1 MKSFEDAKYEFIEFM
16 SNFQSPNDS
25 IQFLEWLKDEAIE
38 EFISNS
44 VPTDFVVKRKQLN
57 EVALFSRSLQPANF
71 EGICSSE
78 NLQAPKNSE
87 EGLNFVNTVHV
98 DSFLYDDADMEQL
111 TEEGKIPTHFCKSCG
126 SKDVACAEVITH
138 SMAREDLEFIF
149 EGLLPDLT
157 GKTVLDI
164 GSRLGAVLFGAF
176 IHSHAQTILG
186 IEMNAEHC
194 DMANKTCLRFGMN
207 DRIKIIHSELSTK
220 IEVLAQAD
228 VIVLNNVFDWFAPI
242 DIQVQLWQIIRQN
255 VRSGSLLVTIPSLD
269 DALRILPQNAGIDL
283 KSWATPRTPFRP
295 DNVSKNLLDESVSS
309 IFLYSVN

>member
-1 MKSFEDAKYEFIEFM
+1 MKSFEDAKYEFIDFM

-25 IQFLEWLKDEAIE
+25 LQFLDWLKEEAIE
-38 EFISNS
+38 EFISNT
-44 VPTDFVVKRKQLN
+44 VPEELVVKRKQLN
-57 EVALFSRSLQPANF
+57 EVALYSRSQVPNF
-71 EGICSSE
+71 EGINSTE

-98 DSFLYDDADMEQL
+98 DSFLYDDADVEEL

-126 SKDVACAEVITH
+126 TKDVASAEMITH
-138 SMAREDLEFIF
+138 SMSREDLEFVF

-176 IHSHAQTILG
+176 IHSDAQTILG
-186 IEMNAEHC
+186 IEMNGEHC
-194 DMANKTCLRFGMN
+194 DLANKTCLRFGMN
-207 DRIKIIHSELSTK
+207 ERIKVIHSELSTK

-242 DIQVQLWQIIRQN
+242 DVQVQLWQMIRQN
-255 VRSGSLLVTIPSLD
+255 AKSGSLLVTIPSLD

-283 KSWATPRTPFRP
+283 KTWVTPRPPFRP
-295 DNVSKNLLDESVSS
+295 DRVSKNKLDESISS